1 MKKSNHTPEPWGPDL
16 GPIDK
21 DYYIEPMTLL
31 TTRDYKRARA
41 CVNAC
46 AGINPEAVP
55 DLLAAAKHALPYLER
70 GVKFFKFQRSGRSD
84 REFWPNR
91 EEAESNVAELFA
103 AIAKAECQS

>member
-55 DLLAAAKHALPYLER
+55 DLLAAAKAVKDAIEKTGEFGAFNPPGYSNEDAEVYDYLI
-70 GVKFFKFQRSGRSD
+70 
-84 REFWPNR
+84 
-91 EEAESNVAELFA
+91 A
-103 AIAKAECQS
+103 AIAKAEGRS

>member
-55 DLLAAAKHALPYLER
+55 DLLAAAKLAFKNMFGNTEAWVALR
-70 GVKFFKFQRSGRSD
+70 D
-84 REFWPNR
+84 
-91 EEAESNVAELFA
+91 
-103 AIAKAECQS
+103 AIAKAEGRS